1 MPSSQAPD
9 DLRSFARGATSLV
22 FDLSGNQAHR
32 DLPAFANRFSHA
44 RADACAAL
52 QTSQA
57 ALAQA
62 SRMATLAEMSAT
74 IAHEV
79 NQPLAAIVMGA
90 ETSLRWL
97 KRDDPDIA
105 KIEQLLRRIVSNA
118 RRANDIVQRIRGL
131 ATKQDPELIP
141 IDLNETVEE
150 ALLFVR
156 PQLRSSS
163 ISLSVKLGAAL
174 PVVLGDRVQLQQVIF
189 NLLVNSIH
197 AVAQADTT
205 ARRIDLNTGADEY
218 DAVGFSI
225 RDSGRGI
232 PDENL
237 ERVFESFFTTKD
249 GGMGIGLAICRS
261 IIKAHGGSITV
272 SNHPGGGAQFRVR
285 LPAMPGTKRHARR
298 PASS

>member
-1 MPSSQAPD
+1 
-9 DLRSFARGATSLV
+9 
-22 FDLSGNQAHR
+22 
-32 DLPAFANRFSHA
+32 LPAFANRFSHA

>member
-1 MPSSQAPD
+1 MPNSQAPD
-9 DLRSFARGATSLV
+9 DLRSYARGATPVV
-22 FDLSGNQAHR
+22 FELSGSQAHK
-32 DLPAFANRFSHA
+32 DLPACTNQFAHA
-44 RADACAAL
+44 RADGCAAL
-52 QTSQA
+52 PTAQA

-90 ETSLRWL
+90 ETGLRWL

-105 KIEQLLRRIVSNA
+105 KVEQLLRRIVSNA
-118 RRANDIVQRIRGL
+118 RRANDIVQRIRGM
-131 ATKQDPELIP
+131 ATKREPELIP

-156 PQLRSSS
+156 PELKSRS
-163 ISLSVKLGAAL
+163 INLSAKLGAAL
-174 PVVLGDRVQLQQVIF
+174 PVVLGDRVQLQQVIV

-197 AVAQADTT
+197 AVAHAEAAT
-205 ARRIDLNTGADEY
+205 RRINLNTGADED

-225 RDSGRGI
+225 RDSGPGI

-261 IIKAHGGSITV
+261 IIKAHGGSIAV
-272 SNHPGGGAQFRVR
+272 SNHPAGGAQFRFT
-285 LPAMPGTKRHARR
+285 LPAMPGAKRHAQR
-298 PASS
+298 PASG